1 NMTLTTSKV
10 KDNDGK
16 LEYSKPKGEVLSL
29 SDLDTT
35 DVERFNIK
43 AKILKVQG
51 DVKAKK
57 LLVETKAGEKG
68 IPISADIVGSIYADK
83 VTIVATNSGI
93 GVKSINANKTRIKA
107 KEIKYDKINSER
119 TYLTLENDFKNEE
132 KIKADKRLYIKAK
145 NILNEE
151 GKNLKG
157 RNIILEADDKV
168 VNSNGSKISAEK
180 YLYIKAKKLENIGK
194 IEDFGKL
201 KKIWKDKDG
210 KVHDEKDVEKWQI
223 RKELTQHG
231 KPTLGQSIEE
241 FQKGILDNFSSKFGE
256 GYDKN
261 FRKSHKE
268 VVTKAL
274 IDGNK
279 EKKLG

>member
-1 NMTLTTSKV
+1 IEALSKNDLSVILSNENGITVDGANFINIHNMTLTTSKV

-68 IPISADIVGSIYADK
+68 IPISADIVGSIHADR

-107 KEIKYDKINSER
+107 KEIKYDKINSKK
-119 TYLTLENDFKNEE
+119 TYITLEDDFKNEE

-168 VNSNGSKISAEK
+168 VNSNGSKISADK
-180 YLYIKAKKLENIGK
+180 YLHIKAKKLENIGK

-210 KVHDEKDVEKWQI
+210 KVYDEKDVEKWQI
-223 RKELTQHG
+223 RKELTQ
-231 KPTLGQSIEE
+231 
-241 FQKGILDNFSSKFGE
+241 
-256 GYDKN
+256 
-261 FRKSHKE
+261 
-268 VVTKAL
+268 
-274 IDGNK
+274 
-279 EKKLG
+279 